1 MGFIWSY
8 LVHLG
13 MNNWKDIPLDPLD
26 LLESTVRGS

>member
-13 MNNWKDIPLDPLD
+13 MNNRKDIPLD

>member
-13 MNNWKDIPLDPLD
+13 MNNWKDIPLD
-26 LLESTVRGS
+26 LLESPVRGS

>member
-13 MNNWKDIPLDPLD
+13 MNNWKDIPLD
-26 LLESTVRGS
+26 LLASTVRGS